1 MLPVVDAEDASL
13 TPLIECIHLSSHC
26 LRQCPRL
33 GSRQKD
39 WQDLHGVKANLGEH
53 RDSLERQMLRS
64 TDRGHAIPLNCYPSY
79 QLCFAPSISV
89 NQASKIGERVRHV
102 YHIAVHLDLLG
113 GQGVHCCLDF
123 GLTPIDLKTKRTRLL
138 LHNMQ
143 REDKYFEHLG
153 EQCNIIRNILWLE
166 IKSLE
171 WSS

>member
-1 MLPVVDAEDASL
+1 VLAVVDAEDASL

-26 LRQCPRL
+26 LRQYPRL
-33 GSRQKD
+33 GSIKKD
-39 WQDLHGVKANLGEH
+39 WQDIHGVEANLGRY
-53 RDSLERQMLRS
+53 RDAGEPDVAIQ
-64 TDRGHAIPLNCYPSY
+64 RGHAIPRNCYPSY

-89 NQASKIGERVRHV
+89 NQASKIAERVHHV